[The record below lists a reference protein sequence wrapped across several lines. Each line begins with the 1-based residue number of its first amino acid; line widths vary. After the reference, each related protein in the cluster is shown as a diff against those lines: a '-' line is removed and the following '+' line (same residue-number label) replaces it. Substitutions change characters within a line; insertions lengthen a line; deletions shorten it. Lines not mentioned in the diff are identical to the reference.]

1 MLQDFIGAI
10 SLGLIWAVMAIA
22 IYITY
27 KILDIADMTVEGSIT
42 MGAAISAI
50 CISNGMNPYLT
61 LILAFCGG
69 LCAGFVTGFFHTILK
84 IPALLSGILTML
96 ALYSV
101 NLRIMGK
108 ANVSLLKMDTVF
120 TPFENLGLSKN
131 LAVIAVMVI
140 IVGILIAALYWFFG
154 TELGCAIRA
163 TGNNRKMARAQG
175 INTRFMTI
183 IALML
188 SNGLVALAGALIAQ
202 NQSFADMSMG
212 IGSIVIALASLIIGE
227 VLLGKG
233 NFFVRLLSL
242 VFGAI
247 IYRIII
253 AFVLWL
259 GMPSNDLRL
268 FTALTVAVA
277 LALPVFRS
285 YFRTLKNSFRKEV

>member
-27 KILDIADMTVEGSIT
+27 KILDIADMTVEGSLT

-69 LCAGFVTGFFHTILK
+69 LCAGLVTGFFHTILK

-131 LAVIAVMVI
+131 LAVIAVMLI
-140 IVGILIAALYWFFG
+140 IVSILIAALYWFFG
-154 TELGCAIRA
+154 TELG
-163 TGNNRKMARAQG
+163 
-175 INTRFMTI
+175 
-183 IALML
+183 L
-188 SNGLVALAGALIAQ
+188 
-202 NQSFADMSMG
+202 
-212 IGSIVIALASLIIGE
+212 SLIHI
-227 VLLGKG
+227 
-233 NFFVRLLSL
+233 
-242 VFGAI
+242 
-247 IYRIII
+247 
-253 AFVLWL
+253 
-259 GMPSNDLRL
+259 
-268 FTALTVAVA
+268 
-277 LALPVFRS
+277 
-285 YFRTLKNSFRKEV
+285 

>member
-42 MGAAISAI
+42 MGAAISAV
-50 CISNGMNPYLT
+50 CISNGMNPYLA
-61 LILAFCGG
+61 LLLAFGGG
-69 LCAGFVTGFFHTILK
+69 LLAGLVTGFFHTILK

-108 ANVSLLKMDTVF
+108 ANISLLKMDTVF

-131 LAVIAVMVI
+131 LAVIAVMVV
-140 IVGILIAALYWFFG
+140 IVGVIICALYWFFG

-163 TGNNRKMARAQG
+163 TGNNHRMARAQG

-183 IALML
+183 VALML
-188 SNGLVALAGALIAQ
+188 SNGLVGLAGALIAQ
-202 NQSFADMSMG
+202 NQNFADMSMG

-227 VLLGKG
+227 VLFGKR
-233 NFFVRLLSL
+233 NFFLRLLSL
-242 VFGAI
+242 VFGAVV
-247 IYRIII
+247 YRIII

-268 FTALTVAVA
+268 FTALTVALA

-285 YFRTLKNSFRKEV
+285 YFQTLRRSLRKGE

>member
-1 MLQDFIGAI
+1 MLQDFIGAV

-42 MGAAISAI
+42 MGAAISAV
-50 CISNGMNPYLT
+50 CISAGMNPYLT
-61 LILAFCGG
+61 LLFAFGGG
-69 LCAGFVTGFFHTILK
+69 LLAGLVTGFFHTVLK

-108 ANVSLLKMDTVF
+108 ANISLLKMETVY
-120 TPFENLGLSKN
+120 TPFENMGLSKN
-131 LAVIAVMVI
+131 FAVIAVMAI
-140 IVGILIAALYWFFG
+140 IVGVIIAALYWFFG
-154 TELGCAIRA
+154 TELGCTIRA

-175 INTRFMTI
+175 ISTRFMTI
-183 IALML
+183 VALML
-188 SNGLVALAGALIAQ
+188 SNGLVGLAGALIAQ

-227 VLLGKG
+227 VLFGKR
-233 NFFVRLLSL
+233 NFFLRLLSL

-247 IYRIII
+247 VYRIII

-268 FTALTVAVA
+268 FTALTVAAA
-277 LALPVFRS
+277 LALPVFKG
-285 YFRTLKNSFRKEV
+285 YFTTIKNSFRKEV

>member
-50 CISNGMNPYLT
+50 CISGGMNPYLT
-61 LILAFCGG
+61 LALAFCGG
-69 LCAGFVTGFFHTILK
+69 LCAGLVTGFFHTILK

-108 ANVSLLKMDTVF
+108 ANVSLLKLDTVF

-131 LAVIAVMVI
+131 LAVIAVMVL
-140 IVGILIAALYWFFG
+140 IVGVIIALLYWFFG

-163 TGNNRKMARAQG
+163 TGNNRKMARAEG

-183 IALML
+183 VALML
-188 SNGLVALAGALIAQ
+188 SNGLVGLAGALIAQ

-227 VLLGKG
+227 VLFGKR
-233 NFFVRLLSL
+233 NFFLRLLSL
-242 VFGAI
+242 VLGAI
-247 IYRIII
+247 VYRIII

-268 FTALTVAVA
+268 FTALTVALA
-277 LALPVFRS
+277 LALPVFRG
-285 YFRTLKNSFRKEV
+285 YFQTLRHSFRREV

>member
-1 MLQDFIGAI
+1 MLQDFIGAV

-27 KILDIADMTVEGSIT
+27 KILDIADMTVEGSLT

-69 LCAGFVTGFFHTILK
+69 LCAGLVTGFFHTILK

-108 ANVSLLKMDTVF
+108 ANVSLLKMETVF
-120 TPFENLGLSKN
+120 TPFEHLGLSKN
-131 LAVIAVMVI
+131 FAVIAVMLI

>member
-69 LCAGFVTGFFHTILK
+69 LCAGFLTGFFHTILK

-96 ALYSV
+96 SLYSV

>member
-1 MLQDFIGAI
+1 MLQDFIGAV

-42 MGAAISAI
+42 MGAAISAV
-50 CISNGMNPYLT
+50 CISAGVNPYLT
-61 LILAFCGG
+61 LLFAFGGG
-69 LCAGFVTGFFHTILK
+69 LLAGLVTGFFHTVLK
-84 IPALLSGILTML
+84 IPALLAGILTML

-108 ANVSLLKMDTVF
+108 ANISLLKMETVY
-120 TPFENLGLSKN
+120 TPFENMGLSKN
-131 LAVIAVMVI
+131 FAVIAVMAI
-140 IVGILIAALYWFFG
+140 IVGVIIAALYWFFG

-175 INTRFMTI
+175 ISTRFMTI
-183 IALML
+183 VALML
-188 SNGLVALAGALIAQ
+188 SNGLVGLAGALIAQ

-227 VLLGKG
+227 VLFGKR
-233 NFFVRLLSL
+233 NFFLRLLSL

-247 IYRIII
+247 VYRIII

-268 FTALTVAVA
+268 FTALTVAAA
-277 LALPVFRS
+277 LALPVFKG
-285 YFRTLKNSFRKEV
+285 YFTTIKNSFRKEV

>member
-1 MLQDFIGAI
+1 MLHDFIGAI

-69 LCAGFVTGFFHTILK
+69 LCAGFLTGFFHTILK

>member
-42 MGAAISAI
+42 MGAAISAV

-61 LILAFCGG
+61 LLLAFGGG
-69 LCAGFVTGFFHTILK
+69 LLAGLVTGFFHTILK

-108 ANVSLLKMDTVF
+108 ANISLLKMDTVF

-131 LAVIAVMVI
+131 LAVIAVMVV
-140 IVGILIAALYWFFG
+140 IVGVIICALYWFFG

-163 TGNNRKMARAQG
+163 TGNNHRMARAQALQRAGRACGGAHCPEPELCGYEHGHWKHRHRIGFPYHRGGAFWEAQFLFAAAFFG
-175 INTRFMTI
+175 IWRRRLPHHHRVCAVARHAQQRF
-183 IALML
+183 AAVYCAD
-188 SNGLVALAGALIAQ
+188 GGAC
-202 NQSFADMSMG
+202 
-212 IGSIVIALASLIIGE
+212 
-227 VLLGKG
+227 
-233 NFFVRLLSL
+233 
-242 VFGAI
+242 FGAA
-247 IYRIII
+247 R
-253 AFVLWL
+253 F
-259 GMPSNDLRL
+259 SQL
-268 FTALTVAVA
+268 FSDA
-277 LALPVFRS
+277 
-285 YFRTLKNSFRKEV
+285 

>member
-27 KILDIADMTVEGSIT
+27 KILDIADMTVEGSLT

-69 LCAGFVTGFFHTILK
+69 LCAGLVTGFFHTILK

-131 LAVIAVMVI
+131 FAVIAVMLI
-140 IVGILIAALYWFFG
+140 IVSILIAALYWFFG

-188 SNGLVALAGALIAQ
+188 SNGLVGLGGALIAQ

-227 VLLGKG
+227 VLLGRG

-277 LALPVFRS
+277 LALPVFRG